1 MHFIMSYAW
10 CSIDIGTTTIKII
23 KLPMHRFP
31 SVLSNQSRVLNESLF
46 ALIYLSSQGPIRRQ
60 NAITTHA
67 DSNVQVGFV
76 LRERERERVGMS
88 GLNFDPRE
96 KKFKSKSEPLQ
107 LELTDLGR
115 LDVDR
120 SNKEMHTFF
129 LFLLIENMEEDIVG
143 IFRMLYGHDHKAVWL
158 SGRTINIE

>member
-1 MHFIMSYAW
+1 MSYAW

-129 LFLLIENMEEDIVG
+129 VFAYRKHG
-143 IFRMLYGHDHKAVWL
+143 RGYSRHFPMLYGHHHMADWL